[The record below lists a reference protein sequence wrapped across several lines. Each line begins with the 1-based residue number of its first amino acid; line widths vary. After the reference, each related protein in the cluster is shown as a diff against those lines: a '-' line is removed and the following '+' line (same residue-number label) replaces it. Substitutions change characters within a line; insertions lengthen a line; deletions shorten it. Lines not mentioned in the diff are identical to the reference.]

1 MDYGSTAGMAR
12 FIEDKNEI
20 DYIFSKYV
28 FTEHKVKLYSYTKDF
43 R

>member
-28 FTEHKVKLYSYTKDF
+28 LNNPENAFQTMTSL
-43 R
+43 